1 MIHLITQPARL
12 SALDYRPTPGSS
24 IIPFTILSASKP
36 TSILLIPD
44 LLAMRQELSEFL
56 PSLFR
61 IRGLETR
68 LPFRVYQPI
77 ERLHIPSDALMRA
90 ALWE

>member
-1 MIHLITQPARL
+1 M
-12 SALDYRPTPGSS
+12 
-24 IIPFTILSASKP
+24 PFTISSAPEP
-36 TSILLIPD
+36 TSILVIPD
-44 LLAMRQELSEFL
+44 LLAMRQELSKFL

-77 ERLHIPSDALMRA
+77 ERLHIPSDALVRA
-90 ALWE
+90 AFWE